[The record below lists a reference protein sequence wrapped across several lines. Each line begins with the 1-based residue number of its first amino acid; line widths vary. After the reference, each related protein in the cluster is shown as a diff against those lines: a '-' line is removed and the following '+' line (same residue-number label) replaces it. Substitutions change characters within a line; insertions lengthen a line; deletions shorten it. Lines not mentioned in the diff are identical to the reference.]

1 MQLLVLTKRQYTNK
15 DLIDDRF
22 GRIYEIPLT
31 LAQMGHKVTV
41 LCLSYKKKNEGSL
54 SDGKVRWKSI
64 NTGLFKIFGLI
75 RFIADACSHAK
86 KSEIIW
92 ACSDSFY
99 GIIGYLLSIR
109 YGVPMVFDLYDNFE
123 FFLAAKLPI
132 MKLLYRWSVRK
143 CAAVTCVSRPL
154 AGLVGSY
161 GRKNRIFVL
170 ENAVRKELFMPM
182 DKAECRKALK
192 IPQQVKLIGTAG
204 GLSKHRGVN
213 FLLDAF
219 KGLNNSCPDLHLA
232 IAGKPNVRI
241 PGDDRVH
248 NFGMMDQKKVPIFI
262 NALDVAVICNL
273 ENDFGNYCFPQKARE
288 IMACNIP
295 LIAARVGSMKELLA
309 NHPEWLFTPGNS
321 DDLARVLIQRLK
333 NTHTDY
339 QNVLTWSDAAQNLA
353 RIMEEIRGKQKE
365 IN

>member
-1 MQLLVLTKRQYTNK
+1 MRILVITKRQYMNK

-22 GRIYEIPLT
+22 GRFHEIPLA
-31 LAQMGHKVTV
+31 LARSGHNVSG
-41 LCLSYKKKNEGSL
+41 LCLSYKKKNEGWL
-54 SDGKVRWKSI
+54 SAGKVRWKSI

-75 RFIADACSHAK
+75 RFIANAGSHAK
-86 KSEIIW
+86 KADIIW

-99 GIIGYLLSIR
+99 GIIGHLLSIR
-109 YGVPMVFDLYDNFE
+109 YDVPMVFDLYDNFE

-132 MKLLYRWSVRK
+132 MKQLYRWSVRK
-143 CAAVTCVSRPL
+143 CTAVTCVSRPL
-154 AGLVGSY
+154 AGLVESY

-192 IPQQVKLIGTAG
+192 IPQHIKLVGTAG
-204 GLSKHRGVN
+204 GLSKNRGVN
-213 FLLDAF
+213 FLIEAF
-219 KGLNNSCPDLHLA
+219 NGLKDSYPDLHFA
-232 IAGKPNVRI
+232 VAGRPDVRI
-241 PGDDRVH
+241 PENESIH
-248 NFGMMDQKKVPIFI
+248 NFGMMDQAEVPLLI

-273 ENDFGNYCFPQKARE
+273 ENDFGKYCFPQKARE

-309 NHPEWLFTPGNS
+309 NHPEWLFTS
-321 DDLARVLIQRLK
+321 HSADDLARVLIQRLK
-333 NTHTDY
+333 NPHTDY

-353 RIMEEIRGKQKE
+353 MIMEDLCR
-365 IN
+365 N